1 MPARSQFSQQ
11 HLHPL
16 GPHLSRRLWTK
27 LIYVAW
33 MLSSRC
39 PKNPNFQRNSAPT
52 SKQKQ
57 KQTRTR
63 VRQSASHP
71 QGCWKTYTKPP
82 LTSLPTRADSR
93 GGLGS
98 GVSALLRFSSTDP
111 MGRVSVRPSGL
122 CLGLR
127 RPGVLL
133 PLSLPDSPT
142 SRLFHSH
149 SSSPSAHAHP
159 LYPWPRLRRGVAVN
173 AFLELIPCWRLCLLG
188 FLGTWE
194 SSVVFSSI
202 PSL

>member
-1 MPARSQFSQQ
+1 MTPTLVFSIESDWLLSSRCLLG
-11 HLHPL
+11 HSSHSSIYILL

-33 MLSSRC
+33 TLSSRC
-39 PKNPNFQRNSAPT
+39 PKNPSFQRNSAPT

-98 GVSALLRFSSTDP
+98 EVSALLRFSSTDP

-127 RPGVLL
+127 LPGVLL

-142 SRLFHSH
+142 SRLFHCHFFSLSPRP
-149 SSSPSAHAHP
+149 SSLP
-159 LYPWPRLRRGVAVN
+159 LA
-173 AFLELIPCWRLCLLG
+173 
-188 FLGTWE
+188 
-194 SSVVFSSI
+194 
-202 PSL
+202 